1 MFAVDPSIRKE
12 KEKEKKIKMKG
23 SAAFPLCSLRVGL
36 CALCSMQCGWT
47 AQVLFTL
54 NFAEIFKGQSCVYK
68 NEKRLEY
75 F

>member
-12 KEKEKKIKMKG
+12 KKNLQG

-36 CALCSMQCGWT
+36 CDLCNMQCGWT
-47 AQVLFTL
+47 AQVLFAL
-54 NFAEIFKGQSCVYK
+54 NFAEIFGLK
-68 NEKRLEY
+68 N